1 MKQKFLS
8 ALSVIAALAITKSV
22 LDYFKFNTTW
32 FALLLTCLV
41 VGIST
46 FLLPSLVEKF
56 NVAYSIIATG
66 FSVLLMIPFAKLPIN
81 SEQKYW
87 CVFCLIVFVAVLT
100 DVFVS
105 YMSNHNYIFYNLI
118 FDIALCSLSNYAI
131 SKFNNDII
139 TIVILL
145 ITFSLVLLIDFSFK
159 FSIKRKKKE
168 EKIENT
174 QTTVKGENN
183 INIPMGKRSSI
194 DVPIE

>member
-1 MKQKFLS
+1 MKPKFLS
-8 ALSVIAALAITKSV
+8 ALSAIAALAITKSV

-87 CVFCLIVFVAVLT
+87 CVFCLIVFVAILT
-100 DVFVS
+100 DTFVS
-105 YMSNHNYIFYNLI
+105 MSNHNYIFYNVI
-118 FDIALCSLSNYAI
+118 FDIVLCLLSNYAI

-139 TIVILL
+139 TVVILL
-145 ITFSLVLLIDFSFK
+145 ITFSLVLLIDLFYSH
-159 FSIKRKKKE
+159 
-168 EKIENT
+168 
-174 QTTVKGENN
+174 
-183 INIPMGKRSSI
+183 
-194 DVPIE
+194 